1 MGCLSL
7 GNKMSRRKPHHHNGL
22 YGCGCDCMVVCCG
35 LSGYENNKE
44 REKKEKE
51 EEEEELRGES
61 E

>member
-1 MGCLSL
+1 MGSLSL

-51 EEEEELRGES
+51 EEEEEL
-61 E
+61 